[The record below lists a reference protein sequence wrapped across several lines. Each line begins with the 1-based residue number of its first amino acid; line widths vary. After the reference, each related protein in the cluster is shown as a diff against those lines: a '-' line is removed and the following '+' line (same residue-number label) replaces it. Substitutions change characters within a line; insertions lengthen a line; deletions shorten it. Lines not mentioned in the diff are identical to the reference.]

1 MAAIDK
7 IYVNTREEY
16 LAFKEWCEQQPTIKD
31 KYGTEV
37 HLTHYLINWSEW
49 YDGPRPVFNAPYYID
64 AYLIRNCPFEFI
76 QDELKCN
83 YGYKTQEWI
92 NEAYNTVMNRNDKN
106 KYLYAWLKPED
117 FKVVD
122 GVVTMPNEPISS
134 YELIKEGKLYA
145 TLYTQKKYIIGKKIR
160 CIQHP
165 SKFYNRAFKSKYW
178 WVDVDV
184 PNDIV
189 WYHPKYNSWDFAE
202 EFVCADAISCCCRY
216 KTIKAVKRAI
226 LKWKFPVGTVV
237 TCTGK
242 YIDDTY
248 KFIVL

>member
-7 IYVNTREEY
+7 IYVNTWEEY
-16 LAFKEWCEQQPTIKD
+16 LAFKEWCEQQPVLKD

-37 HLTHYLINWSEW
+37 PLTCYLINWSEW
-49 YDGPRPVFNAPYYID
+49 NEGPRPIFNAPYYVD

-76 QDELKCN
+76 QDELKFN

-92 NEAYNTVMNRNDKN
+92 NEAYNTVMHRTEENKN
-106 KYLYAWLKPED
+106 FYKWLSPDD

-122 GVVTMPNEPISS
+122 GIVTMPNEPISD

-145 TLYTQKKYIIGKKIR
+145 TPYTQKEHTIGKKIR
-160 CIQHP
+160 CILHP
-165 SKFYNRAFKSKYW
+165 DEFYNRPFKFKYW
-178 WVDVDV
+178 CVDVDV
-184 PNDIV
+184 PDDIV
-189 WYHPKYNSWDFAE
+189 WYHPKYNTWDFTE
-202 EFVCADAISCCCRY
+202 EFVCDNSSSICWKY

-226 LKWKFPVGTVV
+226 LKWKLPVGTIV
-237 TCTGK
+237 TCTGR
-242 YIDDTY
+242 YVDDVY

>member
-7 IYVNTREEY
+7 IYVKTREEY
-16 LAFKEWCEQQPTIKD
+16 LAVKEWCEQQPTIKD

-37 HLTHYLINWSEW
+37 HLTHYLINWSEG

-165 SKFYNRAFKSKYW
+165 GKFYNRAFKSKYW

>member
-165 SKFYNRAFKSKYW
+165 GKFYNSAFKSKYW
-178 WVDVDV
+178 WIDVDA

-189 WYHPKYNSWDFAE
+189 WYYPKYNSWDFAE

-216 KTIKAVKRAI
+216 KTIKAVKRAV

-242 YIDDTY
+242 YIGDTY
-248 KFIVL
+248 KCVVL

>member
-7 IYVNTREEY
+7 IYVNTLEEY

-37 HLTHYLINWSEW
+37 SLTRYLFNWTEW
-49 YDGPRPVFNAPYYID
+49 HEGPRPVFNAPYYVD

-76 QDELKCN
+76 QDELKFN

-92 NEAYNTVMNRNDKN
+92 NEAYNTVIHRTEKN
-106 KYLYAWLKPED
+106 KNFFSWLSPDD

-122 GVVTMPNEPISS
+122 GVVTMPNTPISD

-145 TLYTQKKYIIGKKIR
+145 TPDTQKKYTIGKKIK
-160 CIQHP
+160 CILHP
-165 SKFYNRAFKSKYW
+165 YRFYNRAFNSKYW

-184 PNDIV
+184 SNDIV
-189 WYHPKYNSWDFAE
+189 WYHPKYNTWDFTG
-202 EFVCADAISCCCRY
+202 EFVCDDSSSIGWKY

-226 LKWKFPVGTVV
+226 LKWKLPIGTIV
-237 TCTGK
+237 TCTGRCV
-242 YIDDTY
+242 DDVY